1 MKEKVK
7 FKVYALAFLVGVT
20 MISCSDDD
28 IESITI
34 EITEEEVADIIAATL
49 SEEDGGFAS
58 DIDNLILDIEEE
70 CGYTEIYTLNES
82 EIIGVRSFSVD
93 YEMSLE
99 VKCNDSDELL
109 EIAYMFTSDREA
121 ELIRLDVTSFA
132 EGDWSFK
139 DNGQNYLMDGSYTYE
154 GEEQFK
160 VKDENMYNSTLS
172 YASNDLTINEDGDFL
187 TGELTVDYVA
197 NSTSGESRQ
206 EDGVLTITEV
216 NTGLLDV
223 SSFEFLYEINLKTGE
238 VEKIER

>member
-172 YASNDLTINEDGDFL
+172 YASNNLTINEDGDFL
-187 TGELTVDYVA
+187 TGELTIDYVA

-216 NTGLLDV
+216 NTGLFDV

>member
-7 FKVYALAFLVGVT
+7 FKVYAVAFLVGVT

-34 EITEEEVADIIAATL
+34 EITEEEVADIIAASL

-58 DIDNLILDIEEE
+58 DIDNLILDVEEE
-70 CGYTEIYTLNES
+70 CGYTETYMLNES
-82 EIIGVRSFSVD
+82 ETIGVRSFYVD

-99 VKCNDSDELL
+99 VKCNQRDEFL
-109 EIAYMFTSDREA
+109 EIAYAFISDRDA

-132 EGDWSFK
+132 EGNWSFK
-139 DNGQNYLMDGSYTYE
+139 ANGPNYLMEGAYIYE

-160 VKDENMYNSTLS
+160 VQDENTYNSTLS
-172 YASNDLTINEDGDFL
+172 YASNNLTINEDGDFL
-187 TGELTVDYVA
+187 TGELTIDYVA
-197 NSTSGESRQ
+197 NSTSGESRD
-206 EDGVLTITEV
+206 EDGALTIAEV

>member
-160 VKDENMYNSTLS
+160 VKDENMYNSILS

-216 NTGLLDV
+216 NTGLFDV

>member
-7 FKVYALAFLVGVT
+7 FKVYAVSFLVGVT

-70 CGYTEIYTLNES
+70 CGYTETYTLNES
-82 EIIGVRSFSVD
+82 ETIGVRSFSVD

-216 NTGLLDV
+216 NTGLFDV